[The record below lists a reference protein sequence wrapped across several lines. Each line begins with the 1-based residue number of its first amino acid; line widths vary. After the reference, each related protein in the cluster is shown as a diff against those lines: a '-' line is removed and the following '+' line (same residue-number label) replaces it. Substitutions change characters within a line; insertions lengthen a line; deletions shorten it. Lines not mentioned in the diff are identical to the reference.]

1 MTVAQST
8 GVFIGT
14 DETTGVTIA
23 NNATTTSSE
32 IDLLG
37 GTTSEG
43 WINLFLKITSTVAV
57 GSLDVKI
64 YPSRVTG
71 QAYSDQA
78 PIVASL
84 VPTNGTQKFFCG
96 QIKIGRYMTAS
107 VTNNATGANATNVTL
122 GYELFKES

>member
-8 GVFIGT
+8 GVFLGT

-23 NNATTTSSE
+23 TTATTTSSE

-37 GTTSEG
+37 GTASEG
-43 WINLFLKITSTVAV
+43 EILLYLKFTSTVTAGTV
-57 GSLDVKI
+57 DVKL

-78 PIVASL
+78 PIVASFA
-84 VPTNGTQKFFCG
+84 PINGTQKIFLGLF
-96 QIKIGRYMTAS
+96 KIGRYMTAS
-107 VTNNATGANATNVTL
+107 VNNNATGANITNTTL
-122 GYELFKES
+122 GYELTKRS